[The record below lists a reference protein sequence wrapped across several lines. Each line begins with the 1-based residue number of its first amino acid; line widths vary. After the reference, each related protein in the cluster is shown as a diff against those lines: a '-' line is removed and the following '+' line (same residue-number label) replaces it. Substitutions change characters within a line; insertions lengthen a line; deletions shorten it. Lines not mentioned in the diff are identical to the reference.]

1 MQSDTCRNNNVAVV
15 ELANCPTRFESFNH
29 KAEEL
34 KIIYKFILEL
44 SQRIGCNE
52 IYFIGKQ
59 PTVH

>member
-1 MQSDTCRNNNVAVV
+1 MNKNVAVV
-15 ELANCPTRFESFNH
+15 ELANYPTRFESFNH

-44 SQRIGCNE
+44 SEQIECYE

-59 PTVH
+59 PIVH